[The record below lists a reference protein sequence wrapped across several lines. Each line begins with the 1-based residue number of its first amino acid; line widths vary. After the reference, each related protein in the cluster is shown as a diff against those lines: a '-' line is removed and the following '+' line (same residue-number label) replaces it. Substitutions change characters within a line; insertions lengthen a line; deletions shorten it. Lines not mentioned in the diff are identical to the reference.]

1 MRLDIPKLIDT
12 DEGQFHYC
20 VTCEDYKPVSEFYKC
35 PKCKTG
41 YQYSCI
47 TCHRVRWRELNPEP
61 ISDEEALKFI
71 FNKMG
76 YDTTG
81 DKTINEQFIE
91 RVFEWYIPCQVGL
104 RIVQGDSQQICSKK
118 NWEIVWRLHLF
129 DVSLKYGNCKQN
141 NRF

>member
-61 ISDEEALKFI
+61 ISDEEALEHI
-71 FNKMG
+71 LTKMG
-76 YDTTG
+76 YDTNG
-81 DKTINEQFIE
+81 DKTIHEQFVE
-91 RVFEWYIPCQVGL
+91 RVLERSGVDLTIPMKRKRNTKYKHLNPPHWGTSEYHNWYNKEI
-104 RIVQGDSQQICSKK
+104 RKK
-118 NWEIVWRLHLF
+118 
-129 DVSLKYGNCKQN
+129 K
-141 NRF
+141 